1 MHDEFAP
8 RKEETIRL
16 GFIGVIDHLPLLLSS
31 QLGELVDVL
40 PSVCASGDASRESE
54 LKLRQDLIPEKVF
67 LYQHQIFQWFLSDY
81 FEL

>member
-1 MHDEFAP
+1 MNLFDATSLDILVGGFIVHDELAP

-54 LKLRQDLIPEKVF
+54 LKLR
-67 LYQHQIFQWFLSDY
+67 
-81 FEL
+81 